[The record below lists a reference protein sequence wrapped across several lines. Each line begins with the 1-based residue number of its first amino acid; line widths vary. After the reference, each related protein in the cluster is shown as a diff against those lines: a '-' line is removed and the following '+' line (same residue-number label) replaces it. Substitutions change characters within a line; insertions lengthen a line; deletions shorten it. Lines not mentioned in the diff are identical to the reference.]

1 MRKLCAG
8 CKKWTVSFDFDGR
21 FGYNGMRSDVAAR
34 GRVLPHSADAEIVHF
49 YDMHGRL
56 LHCEY
61 HTVGRAD
68 T

>member
-1 MRKLCAG
+1 MHTQSRLAEYSPLSGGSYTVTYFRKGDRPCE
-8 CKKWTVSFDFDGR
+8 KQD
-21 FGYNGMRSDVAAR
+21 
-34 GRVLPHSADAEIVHF
+34 ADAEIVHF
-49 YDMHGRL
+49 YDIHGRL